1 MEKKQVWAKLISNNS
16 QLKSRDESNDLS
28 ALFAWLI
35 SHQPAVLFSQNK
47 PAMSNQPA
55 VPFSQT
61 KSAPAISHQPN
72 EQAVNFTMIRNV
84 IYNDELIKLNEF

>member
-1 MEKKQVWAKLISNNS
+1 
-16 QLKSRDESNDLS
+16 
-28 ALFAWLI
+28 
-35 SHQPAVLFSQNK
+35 
-47 PAMSNQPA
+47 MSNQPA

-61 KSAPAISHQPN
+61 KSAPAISHQSN